1 MIDSTILITTRDLR
15 LGDALDRHRDNTR
28 FAKPRGRCQLLG
40 RSVGSTN
47 MTGTQLG
54 PSQRATYPA
63 LFLDALF
70 RHNFVL
76 TEPQSGSF
84 RTMVLDIALAELF
97 KAIL

>member
-1 MIDSTILITTRDLR
+1 
-15 LGDALDRHRDNTR
+15 
-28 FAKPRGRCQLLG
+28 
-40 RSVGSTN
+40 